1 MLHNSLQMKFISILF
16 FPFLFFFFS
25 QSSGR
30 SEIKQDIVGSEE
42 KCIGNFILPMRI
54 SPNLSGNFGE
64 LRNNH
69 FHSGIDFKTEKRIGI
84 PVYSVC
90 EGWISRIRAG
100 AYGFGYALYIS
111 HPNGFTSVYG
121 HLDRYAFPFDSI
133 CKEMQYETEN
143 FELDTLL
150 KKGEYPVSKNQL
162 IAYSGNSGSSSAP
175 HLHFEIR
182 NSDTEETIDPLN
194 WYSDLI
200 PDKKQPAIKEIYV
213 YAISD
218 SGVLN
223 GGLKKKSSPALMNA
237 NGTWIL
243 KNTLPDVWGKI
254 GIGIKAYDLM
264 DNNTNIYGVKKISLY
279 LDDIK
284 IYSHD
289 VNIFS
294 FYQTRYVNSVID
306 YEVWKRSRS
315 FVMKSFIEPGNNL
328 SFYEKYPLNG
338 YVYINEERIY
348 NFRYVLNDNAGN
360 TSEISFAVK
369 GKKMSIPEKE
379 SNGFE
384 MSIWKPNQFNTY
396 NFELIIPIGNLY
408 NDLDFR
414 FNEEPSPYYSNIF
427 RLHDEYV
434 PLHQNVNA
442 RFRLNTDTLSQKKS
456 YYLAKKSSS
465 GVYQYVGGKYDN
477 GWIRADI
484 REFGTYTVKADMVS
498 PKITPLNLESSP
510 KNRLFRIRITDDA
523 SGIKY
528 WRGTIDGKW
537 ALFSYNIKAAR
548 LEYSFDD
555 TRLQKNSEHLLQL
568 IVVDACGNKSDFEY
582 KFHY

>member
-1 MLHNSLQMKFISILF
+1 MKFISRKILSFPILLFPILF
-16 FPFLFFFFS
+16 FFCN
-25 QSSGR
+25 SSSR
-30 SEIKQDIVGSEE
+30 SEIKQDKIGSEK
-42 KCIGNFILPMRI
+42 KCLGSFILPMQI

-69 FHSGIDFKTEKRIGI
+69 FHSGIDFKTEKRVGI
-84 PVYSVC
+84 PIYSVC
-90 EGWISRIRAG
+90 EGWISRIRVS

-121 HLDRYAFPFDSI
+121 HLDRYAYPFDSI
-133 CKEMQYETEN
+133 CKGMQYKTEN

-150 KKGEYPVSKNQL
+150 KKGKFPVSKNQL

-182 NSDTEETIDPLN
+182 NSETEETIDPLN

-200 PDKKQPAIKEIYV
+200 PDKKQPSIREISV
-213 YAISD
+213 YAISNV
-218 SGVLN
+218 GVLD
-223 GGLKKKSSPALMNA
+223 GGFKKKSSPVLVNT
-237 NGTWIL
+237 NGIWIL

-254 GIGIKAYDLM
+254 GFGIKAYDLM
-264 DNNTNIYGVKKISLY
+264 DNNTNLYGVKKISLY
-279 LDDIK
+279 HDNIK
-284 IYSHD
+284 IYCHEI
-289 VNIFS
+289 NIFA
-294 FYQTRYVNSVID
+294 FDQTRYVNSFID
-306 YEVWKRSRS
+306 YEAWKRSGS

-338 YVYINEERIY
+338 YVDINEERVY
-348 NFRYVLNDNAGN
+348 NFRYVLSDNAGN
-360 TSEISFAVK
+360 SSEISFAVK
-369 GKKMSIPEKE
+369 GKKTPIPEEK
-379 SNGFE
+379 SNGYK
-384 MSIWKPNQFNTY
+384 MTSWKPNQFKRN
-396 NFELIIPIGNLY
+396 NFELFIPVGNLY
-408 NDLDFR
+408 KDLDFMY
-414 FNEEPSPYYSNIF
+414 NEESSTFYSNIF
-427 RLHDEYV
+427 HLHDEYV
-434 PLHQNVNA
+434 PLHKNVKA
-442 RFRLNTDTLSQKKS
+442 RFRLNTDTLTQRNS

-465 GVYQYVGGKYDN
+465 GAYQYVGGKYDN
-477 GWIRADI
+477 GWISADI
-484 REFGTYTVKADMVS
+484 REFGTYTVKADLVS

-537 ALFSYNIKAAR
+537 VLFSYNIKASR

-555 TRLQKNSEHLLQL
+555 TRLQKNSEHILQL